1 MSETYFLSE
10 DGQRLFVIIRIGDPR
25 RPETMAG
32 VNRVY
37 DRIGRPGAPG
47 A

>member
-1 MSETYFLSE
+1 MSETYVLCE
-10 DGQRLFVIIRIGDPR
+10 DGKRLFVIIRIGDPR

-37 DRIGRPGAPG
+37 DRISTAPLS
-47 A
+47 